1 MCIIEI
7 FGYRGRLPR
16 LSRISAHW
24 AGLWHPRITLSGGN
38 EDHPSGVPTHSGD
51 SLPGE
56 RIRLRRMC
64 PVQPSDPLF
73 RRMWRTLTRD
83 LPRLGT
89 AGSRSAALHHE
100 AVDPEDPGVTERTLP
115 AGAVRTE
122 AEPDVRELTRFALLR
137 WLGTVGSLMLAFGAL
152 GAGALPVVDNPYQY
166 YPGGSLMSRMLQ
178 TSSMVV
184 LVGVGLLVVAWV
196 LMAPHVGAS
205 LRPGGRSRGTVSV
218 SLLRRTFIG
227 WALPILFT
235 APLFTQDIYSYLAN
249 GSIIIQGMDPY
260 SAGPVELLGAENHLA
275 RSVPFIWS
283 QSASPYGPVALAL
296 AALISLLTNDSIL
309 LGVLA
314 HRLLSLAA
322 VLVAGWAVVMLAKR
336 CRVSPAAALW
346 LGILNP
352 LTVLHLIGGI
362 HNESVMLG
370 FALLGLEVGLRGI
383 DRLNTG
389 ARNPGIALIILSG
402 ALISCAG
409 MVKVTGFLALG
420 FVGMALARHLH
431 SRGLMRWASIS
442 LAVACQMAL
451 LVVTIAL
458 MTLISGIGL
467 GWVTGQGGAATIR
480 SWMSVTTDAGVIAG
494 WLGMLLGLGD
504 HTAAILV
511 ITRAA
516 GVMVAGAFIV
526 RMLFATFRG
535 TIHPVGALGVS
546 TFVLVILFPVVHPWY
561 MLWAIVPLAAWANR
575 LFFRVCVVVY
585 SAAFSFFVL
594 PRGLALPPDTVFAIY
609 LGSAVSF
616 ALIAGLGWWLL
627 RGRGLLV
634 LD

>member
-1 MCIIEI
+1 M
-7 FGYRGRLPR
+7 
-16 LSRISAHW
+16 W
-24 AGLWHPRITLSGGN
+24 
-38 EDHPSGVPTHSGD
+38 
-51 SLPGE
+51 
-56 RIRLRRMC
+56 
-64 PVQPSDPLF
+64 PVQPSDPLL
-73 RRMWRTLTRD
+73 RRIWRTLTRD
-83 LPRLGT
+83 LPRIGT
-89 AGSRSAALHHE
+89 AGSRSAELHHE
-100 AVDPEDPGVTERTLP
+100 PMVQATSVPAVSTVDRHTPESGSDTVPADGPENLP
-115 AGAVRTE
+115 T
-122 AEPDVRELTRFALLR
+122 EPDRELAGPDLTRFTVLR
-137 WLGTVGSLMLAFGAL
+137 WIGTVGALMLAFGAL

-184 LVGVGLLVVAWV
+184 LVGVGLLVVAWIFMV
-196 LMAPHVGAS
+196 PYVGAP
-205 LRPGGRSRGTVSV
+205 LRHHSQLRGTATISQ
-218 SLLRRTFIG
+218 LRRTFIG
-227 WALPILFT
+227 WTLPIIFT

-249 GSIIIQGMDPY
+249 GSIVLQGLDPY
-260 SAGPVELLGAENHLA
+260 SAGPVALLGTENPLA

-283 QSASPYGPVALAL
+283 QSASPYGPVALGL
-296 AALISLLTNDSIL
+296 AALISGLTNDSIL

-314 HRLLSLAA
+314 HRVLSLAG

-336 CRVSPAAALW
+336 CRVNPSAAFW

-352 LTVLHLIGGI
+352 LTILHLVGGI
-362 HNESVMLG
+362 HNESVLLG

-383 DRLNTG
+383 DHLND
-389 ARNPGIALIILSG
+389 AHRNKGLALIVLSA

-431 SRGLMRWASIS
+431 QRGHARWSAIG
-442 LAVACQMAL
+442 LAVLCQIL
-451 LVVTIAL
+451 ILTLTIAAF
-458 MTLISGIGL
+458 TLLSGIGL
-467 GWVTGQGGAATIR
+467 GWITGQGGAASIR
-480 SWMSVTTDAGVIAG
+480 SWMSVTTDSGVIAG

-516 GVMVAGAFIV
+516 GVAVAGAFIV

-575 LFFRVCVVVY
+575 LFFRVCVVAY

-594 PRGLALPPDTVFAIY
+594 PRGLALPPDTVVAIY
-609 LGSAVSF
+609 VGAAVSF
-616 ALIAGLGWWLL
+616 VIIGGLGWWLL
-627 RGRGLLV
+627 RVRAPLV